1 MKKEGTIRKKGNS
14 IEIRIF
20 IDGKQKSF
28 CGKTEAEARRKIREF
43 KKEYKNKPPVQ
54 TIEKGTEIF
63 GEYVYD
69 WLLRYKY
76 QKIKDSSF
84 DILERVYFNQ
94 LNKYTIAELKLN
106 QITIEIMQQYINEID
121 AKYSHSILKKVI
133 EIISPPLKLALIEE
147 KISFNVLDFISI
159 PRKKNIIDIDK
170 DPNEKFFYENDEV
183 EKIVKACIANY
194 GKEETLRNNKRYRYA
209 PVYVLLLNTG
219 MRIGEL
225 VCLTWNDIDF
235 DKKTIRINKTVS
247 TVKNRGNYI
256 ADTKKVDIITTPKT
270 PNSNR
275 YIPMNETAIVLLEE
289 LKERQKNDGIVSKF
303 VISTLEGNM
312 MSVRVMEQTFQRIC
326 EEHNIKSKG
335 LHALRHTFGSMLL
348 SKGVDIKVISKVLG
362 HSTVKFTYDRY
373 IHIINNMEA
382 QAINLLNV
390 TSIDIAK
397 VGKK

>member
-1 MKKEGTIRKKGNS
+1 MKKEGTVRQRGNG
-14 IEIRIF
+14 IEIRICV
-20 IDGKQKSF
+20 DGKQKSF
-28 CGKTEAEARRKIREF
+28 YGKTEAEARRKIREF
-43 KKEYKNKPPVQ
+43 KKDYKNKPNIQVA
-54 TIEKGTEIF
+54 EKGTEIF

-69 WLLRYKY
+69 WLLKHKY

-94 LNKYTIAELKLN
+94 LNKYAISELKLN
-106 QITIEIMQQYINEID
+106 QLTIEIMQQYINEID
-121 AKYSHSILKKVI
+121 KRYSHSILKKVI
-133 EIISPPLKLALIEE
+133 EIISPPLKLALIEG
-147 KISFNVLDFISI
+147 KISFNVLDFVSI

-170 DPNEKFFYENDEV
+170 DPNERFFYTDDEV
-183 EKIVKACIANY
+183 EKIVKVCMSNY
-194 GKEETLRNNKRYRYA
+194 GLEESIRNNRRYRYA
-209 PVYVLLLNTG
+209 PAYVLLLNTG

-225 VCLTWNDIDF
+225 ICLTWNDIDF
-235 DKKTIRINKTVS
+235 EKKTIRINKTLS
-247 TVKNRGNYI
+247 TVKNRGNY
-256 ADTKKVDIITTPKT
+256 DTDNKKVDIITTPKT

-275 YIPMNETAIVLLEE
+275 YIPMNESSILILKE
-289 LKERQKNDGIVSKF
+289 LKERQKNEGVVSKF
-303 VISTLEGNM
+303 IVSTPDGKM

-326 EEHNIKSKG
+326 EEYDIKSKG

-390 TSIDIAK
+390 TSTDK
-397 VGKK
+397 GKLG